1 MKRIATHNPTTMY
14 GIRLF
19 LEKIMADVR
28 FDEQNALTI
37 RQVGYVRVVRD
48 ENYTYEY
55 KKGKELFSFI
65 FVESGAIEYVF
76 PLGERLFLKSGDVL
90 YIPKYM
96 PYKAIYS
103 EKDTTIRILIFDTD
117 ARLLSSALG
126 APIRRA
132 HAELSEIFRSL
143 SGERIRN
150 SLFLCAKIY
159 ELLSI
164 FRGEKAEIPKK
175 YARILP
181 AIREIRQN
189 FCESHPLSYY
199 AALCHMSESNL
210 RLLFK
215 EFTGSSLIEYRN
227 RIRITEARKLIDSGE
242 FSVAE
247 AAYLVGFNNMSFFYE
262 QMKAY

>member
-1 MKRIATHNPTTMY
+1 
-14 GIRLF
+14 
-19 LEKIMADVR
+19 MADVR

-90 YIPKYM
+90 YIPKHM

-215 EFTGSSLIEYRN
+215 QYTGRSPIEYRN
-227 RIRITEARKLIDSGE
+227 RIRITEAKRMIDSGE